1 GGLPDRVSKE
11 GQIGGV
17 AGDAILMFHD
27 PRGAL
32 RDGVEQFA
40 AAVMAVNRRTDTIAG
55 LEVRRDDAPNLVARK
70 HNARRGALHARDR
83 FSRMKA
89 ERRVKRKRP
98 CMVGRLEK
106 TDAGTMSL

>member
-1 GGLPDRVSKE
+1 VRKE
-11 GQIGGV
+11 GQFGGV

-27 PRGAL
+27 ARGAL
-32 RDGVEQFA
+32 RDGVQQFA

-55 LEVRRDDAPNLVARK
+55 LEVRRDRAPNLAARQ
-70 HNARRGALHARDR
+70 HNAHRGALHARDR

-98 CMVGRLEK
+98 RMVGRLEK
-106 TDAGTMSL
+106 TDAGTMSLGPRWLA